1 MGLDGLRAWIGEVER
16 KLGIRTKVML
26 ALAVIAIA
34 IAGTGIYLA
43 IDTRE
48 GAVSEGDVQTLQQ
61 ELEARIDS
69 SSGGGAEAAALKSEV
84 AALQTQVEKLESSGG
99 KGKSGSGA
107 SGGEQEKAP
116 ESAKP

>member
-1 MGLDGLRAWIGEVER
+1 
-16 KLGIRTKVML
+16 ML

-48 GAVSEGDVQTLQQ
+48 GAVSEGDIQTLQQ